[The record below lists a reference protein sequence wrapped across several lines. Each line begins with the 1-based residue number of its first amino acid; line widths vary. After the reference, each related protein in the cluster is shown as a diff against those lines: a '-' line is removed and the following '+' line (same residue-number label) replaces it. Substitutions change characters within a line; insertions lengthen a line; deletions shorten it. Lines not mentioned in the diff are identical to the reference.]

1 MNRRHFL
8 HILALAAAASACPGA
23 AAAAPRAAENK
34 PEKPPGPQAGQPQKA
49 PEAGPAPARLVVV
62 FLRGGVDGLSVLPP
76 SENDFYRLARLTT
89 ALAPAGRPGGVV
101 SLPGGVGL
109 HPALAPLAEDFAAG
123 RLAFVQGVGLPEVVR
138 DHVTAQ
144 KIMEAGTG
152 TTALAA
158 GKAGGWLN
166 RLALELAPKPAGKKG
181 SDTTVRAVFATPRRP
196 LILAGQARSLNVPPG
211 RYVYPMDAAALP
223 DVTELDASLAKAY
236 GAKGVPPALARA
248 FRESASQRR
257 TRLAALAKEMDASR
271 GGDPPV
277 SLFPELAGKV
287 AAEMTRKPDLSL
299 AFLAFGGFDSHVRQ
313 GAAAGRLAEAL
324 GHTAAGLRALAGG
337 LAPVME
343 RTVVVVMSEFGRT
356 LTENG
361 MGGTEN
367 GHGGLFWLLGGPV
380 AGGRLYGQPP
390 GLAGRRLYRE
400 HLLPV
405 TTDYRLPLAVILRE
419 HMGLSGEAVA
429 RVFPGFSPDASLD
442 GLMRGRPDEAAW
454 EAGPDRGPAPVRRI
468 TSWLPGRA
476 SS

>member
-23 AAAAPRAAENK
+23 AAAAPRAAKKK
-34 PEKPPGPQAGQPQKA
+34 PEAAPDPQAGQPQKA
-49 PEAGPAPARLVVV
+49 PETGPAPARLVVV
-62 FLRGGVDGLSVLPP
+62 FLRGGLDGLSVLPP
-76 SENDFYRLARLTT
+76 SENDFYRLARPTT
-89 ALAPAGRPGGVV
+89 ALAPSGRPGGVV
-101 SLPGGVGL
+101 SLPGGLGL
-109 HPALAPLAEDFAAG
+109 HPALAPLAEDVTSE
-123 RLAFVQGVGLPEVVR
+123 RLAFVQGAGLPEVVR

-152 TTALAA
+152 TAALATAMAA

-181 SDTTVRAVFATPRRP
+181 PDTTVRAVFATPRRP

-236 GAKGVPPALARA
+236 AAKGVPPVLARA
-248 FRESASQRR
+248 FRESVSQRR
-257 TRLAALAKEMDASR
+257 TRLAALAREMDASR

-287 AAEMTRKPDLSL
+287 AEEMTRKPELSL
-299 AFLAFGGFDSHVRQ
+299 AFLAFGGFDSHVHQ
-313 GAAAGRLAEAL
+313 GAADGRLAEAL
-324 GHTAAGLRALAGG
+324 AHTAAGLRALAGG
-337 LAPVME
+337 LGPVME

-419 HMGLSGEAVA
+419 HLGLSGEAVG

-442 GLMRGRPDEAAW
+442 GLVRGRPDAADAAEAADS
-454 EAGPDRGPAPVRRI
+454 P
-468 TSWLPGRA
+468 S
-476 SS
+476 